1 MPAAMSLPLLASGS
15 DSGSGSDSYSGS
27 NSGSAE
33 KSPSPSCLN
42 RRLLFLFLLGPTKSP
57 MVASRFVAAS
67 CFRGALP
74 PVDLRAVCF
83 VRAPPRPI
91 LVGLVC
97 LKFALGGFATKKNTY
112 IFSRKKHFFLREI
125 LLYNSKNPNWVC
137 HKNNKQRPQTTNS
150 NNELLH
156 RRSRYHVH
164 EYQGR

>member
-15 DSGSGSDSYSGS
+15 DSGSDSDSGSGSDSDSHSGS

-42 RRLLFLFLLGPTKSP
+42 RRLLFLFLLGPTTKSP

-97 LKFALGGFATKKNTY
+97 LKFALGDSPQKKKYTY
-112 IFSRKKHFFLREI
+112 ISRQKQSTIVLREI
-125 LLYNSKNPNWVC
+125 LLYNSKKTDWAC
-137 HKNNKQRPQTTNS
+137 HKKKQTTTT
-150 NNELLH
+150 NNQL
-156 RRSRYHVH
+156 
-164 EYQGR
+164 Q